1 MSKAFYTE
9 WPKEAFTE
17 NVAGALVG
25 KENYPVEIAA
35 IASSTNKPTIQL
47 LNAGIYIGT
56 IFERLEGSSSYL
68 VHTRGPIRKSIAGGA
83 INAPAYVKQTANGL
97 VAANSGDKIHGI
109 ALAPGVIAQGDIV
122 SFMQF
127 DTVMP

>member
-9 WPKEAFTE
+9 WPKEAFKE

-35 IASSTNKPTIQL
+35 VDSNNRPTIQL
-47 LNAGIYIGT
+47 FNAGIYIGT
-56 IFERLEGSSSYL
+56 IHERLEGSSAYL
-68 VHTRGPIRKSIAGGA
+68 VHTRGPIRKCLAGGA

-97 VAANSGDKIHGI
+97 VAANSGDKICGI
-109 ALAPGVIAQGDIV
+109 AIAPGVIAQGDIV
-122 SFMQF
+122 SFIQF